1 MSEKVNI
8 LMVDDQP
15 AKLLSYE
22 VILSELGENLI
33 KATSGREALEQL
45 LKTDVAVVLMD
56 VSMPE
61 LDGFELAEIIRQHPR
76 FQKTAIIFISAVH
89 LSDRDRLKGY
99 ERGAVDYISVPVVPE
114 VLRAK
119 VSIFVELHR
128 KTQQLEELNRD
139 LERRVEERTEE
150 VGRRAEA
157 LELVNTELA
166 RRNQEMA
173 ALIKTA
179 PAIIFSNGPDGT
191 SEYISERFFDYTG
204 TSPGSANG
212 TGWLACVHPDDF
224 ESTQRQWLDCLQSGE
239 SYENELRLRNKNGDY
254 RWFRCRAVPIRNQRG
269 EIVRWYGTCSD
280 THDSKLLEESM
291 RNNAVQLE
299 RMVDERTNELR
310 RLSSR
315 LLTLQDEERRRVARE
330 IHDGLGQE
338 LVAAKMLLDANL
350 HRKVKLP
357 KEEIVT
363 QVSELLDGVL
373 QQVRTLSHL
382 LHPPLLDQ
390 IGLFPAI
397 RWYID
402 GLKARS
408 GIETFLEV
416 QPADFPRLNPDV
428 ETGIF
433 RILQEAL
440 TNIFRHSD
448 AKQCWIT
455 ISEHD
460 GTIQIQV
467 RDNGKGVQS
476 EIAELRPGAIGVGI
490 GGMMQRAREMGGDLQ
505 ISNSEPGTLVNVV
518 IRSGLQQIR
527 EGVELEGAVA
537 APEI

>member
-1 MSEKVNI
+1 VSDKVNI

-22 VILSELGENLI
+22 VILSELDENLI

-45 LKTDVAVVLMD
+45 LKNDVAVVLMD

-89 LSDRDRLKGY
+89 LSDMDRLKGY

-119 VSIFVELHR
+119 VSIFVDLHR
-128 KTQQLEELNRD
+128 KTQQLETLNLELE
-139 LERRVEERTEE
+139 ERVAERTEE
-150 VGRRAEA
+150 LGRRAEA
-157 LELVNTELA
+157 LELVNSELA

-179 PAIIFSNGPDGT
+179 PAIIFSSAADGDC
-191 SEYISERFFDYTG
+191 EYISERFFEYTG
-204 TSPGSANG
+204 IPPASANG
-212 TGWLACVHPDDF
+212 LGWLASVHPDDF
-224 ESTQRQWLDCLQSGE
+224 EKAQHLWLGCVQSGE
-239 SYENELRLRNKNGDY
+239 NYDLEFRLRNKTGDY
-254 RWFRCRAVPIRNQRG
+254 RWFRCQAVPIRDLEG
-269 EIVRWYGTCSD
+269 SIVRWYGTCSD

-291 RNNAVQLE
+291 RNNAAELE
-299 RMVDERTNELR
+299 RMVEERTNELR

-315 LLTLQDEERRRVARE
+315 LLTMQDEERRRVARE

-350 HRKVKLP
+350 HRRSKLP
-357 KEEIVT
+357 KGETVS
-363 QVSELLDGVL
+363 QASELLDHVL
-373 QQVRTLSHL
+373 QEVRTLSHL

-397 RWYID
+397 RWYVD
-402 GLKARS
+402 GLKARG
-408 GIETFLEV
+408 GIETFLDV
-416 QPADFPRLNPDV
+416 QPPDFPRLTPEL

-440 TNIFRHSD
+440 TNIYRHSQ
-448 AKQCWIT
+448 AKHCWIT
-455 ISEHD
+455 IIERR

-467 RDNGKGVQS
+467 RDDGKGVRP
-476 EIAELRPGAIGVGI
+476 EIVEMRPGSIGVGI
-490 GGMMQRAREMGGDLQ
+490 GGMMQRARELGGEMQ
-505 ISNSEPGTLVNVV
+505 ISNAAPGAIVDVV
-518 IRSGLQQIR
+518 IQPGNLEAR
-527 EGVELEGAVA
+527 ERVELEGAAA
-537 APEI
+537 APK

>member
-1 MSEKVNI
+1 
-8 LMVDDQP
+8 MVDDQP

-45 LKTDVAVVLMD
+45 LKNDVAVVLMD

-89 LSDRDRLKGY
+89 LSDMDRLKGY

-119 VSIFVELHR
+119 VGIFVELHR
-128 KTQQLEELNRD
+128 KTHQLESLNRE

-150 VGRRAEA
+150 LGRRAEA
-157 LELVNTELA
+157 LQLVNTELA

-179 PAIIFSNGPDGT
+179 PAMIFSNGPDGS

-212 TGWLACVHPDDF
+212 LGWLACVHPDDF
-224 ESTQRQWLDCLQSGE
+224 EKTQHQWLECMQSGE
-239 SYENELRLRNKNGDY
+239 NYDNELRLRGTSGDY
-254 RWFRCRAVPIRNQRG
+254 RWFRCRAVPIRDDQG
-269 EIVRWYGTCSD
+269 SIVRWYGTCSD
-280 THDSKLLEESM
+280 IHDSKLLEESM
-291 RNNAVQLE
+291 RINAAELE
-299 RMVDERTNELR
+299 RMVEERTNELR

-350 HRKVKLP
+350 HGKSKLR
-357 KEEIVT
+357 KEETVT
-363 QVSELLDGVL
+363 QASELLDGVL

-402 GLKARS
+402 GIKARS

-416 QPADFPRLNPDV
+416 APAEFPRLTPDL

-440 TNIFRHSD
+440 TNIFRHSE

-455 ISEHD
+455 ISEHE

-467 RDNGKGVQS
+467 RDNGKGIKP
-476 EIAELRPGAIGVGI
+476 EIAQLRPGAIGVGI
-490 GGMMQRAREMGGDLQ
+490 GGMMQRARELGGELQ
-505 ISNSEPGTLVNVV
+505 ISNSAPGTLVNVV
-518 IRSGLQQIR
+518 IRPGAQQVRQKI
-527 EGVELEGAVA
+527 ELEGAVA
-537 APEI
+537 TQES